1 MFEATV
7 EFNEKHLMHS
17 MARLADGRRAK
28 VKVTTMGFSMQ
39 DRLELLKLSN
49 ACEEPWQQV
58 ALLTGFRRRFSR
70 LNSAT
75 CRSPHSRFSPGTAR

>member
-7 EFNEKHLMHS
+7 EFNEKHLVHS

-28 VKVTTMGFSMQ
+28 VKVTSMGFSMQ

-49 ACEEPWQQV
+49 AGEEPWQQV

-75 CRSPHSRFSPGTAR
+75 CRSPHSRFSPGTAL